1 MAGRKQHFIP
11 QHFQKPFAIKRS
23 KEKIWLYRKSNPN
36 PIQTS
41 ISDTAAQKDFYSK
54 PSKEN
59 IPTLDDL
66 ITRYEQFLHP
76 KVDKL
81 RRLEIGDDIP
91 AAEVAELVTHLAMR
105 SSYMR
110 DMVKDVASSMAEAI
124 QEVTSGKV
132 NGQKINFP
140 KHHVPPAIENLI
152 IKEFEKKKL
161 MAKTPVSA
169 QTVAKL
175 TYFVLREIADEFLTD
190 ATKGMIADFVE
201 ELKRECSSISSNAQ
215 TTVLTD
221 SLAPE
226 ARVKKL
232 SELKWTVVEGPD
244 GGAILPDCT
253 SVVFDGEKWTSLFL
267 AGNEE
272 IVAVA
277 LPLTPDRIALGLAV
291 GVSKIDVADFN
302 TIAAHSSYT
311 FFLSSSCKP
320 ELKQALPK
328 LGRTVRSQL
337 SEMSVSAMAE
347 TVKGFLSSELNSTPS
362 NGEHDAAQISWTSG
376 DQTNLFSMAVTF
388 FDFGDEAFCKRVA
401 DMLTSTVTSYAKY
414 LPASGLSGFVFANDY
429 EAALNSIERGFEV
442 SSEILPIED
451 GYQIGI
457 GMPLTI
463 LEDGEVKTKV
473 VLRSIVAVDLV
484 SEDDEKRSEAIGT
497 IVRILASASLM
508 RLMANKFPDKILKRV
523 DDEYE
528 AMLFNY
534 TSGVF
539 DEYFRA
545 SISCFSEKLLKLYE
559 KLAHENLDAVLVQVP
574 KLRREYRRHGDM
586 ARLFPET
593 SVLIQNLM
601 LAMARL
607 LGTMKCQN
615 VELTEGSVLE
625 RRLSESVLLSW
636 YKLFRNDLLSFDEGL
651 ETWAKFEEIFFAN
664 RHFERLAFQFGLIP
678 EPMGKTGIYLH
689 VPIHVDID
697 MLPVNV
703 MSVLR
708 QF

>member
-11 QHFQKPFAIKRS
+11 QHFQKPFAIKGY
-23 KEKIWLYRKSNPN
+23 KEKIWLYRKDKPN

-41 ISDTAAQKDFYSK
+41 ISNTAAQRDFYSK

-91 AAEVAELVTHLAMR
+91 AAEVAELVTHLAIR

-110 DMVKDVASSMAEAI
+110 EMVKDVASSMTEAI
-124 QEVTSGKV
+124 HAVMSGKI

-161 MAKTPVSA
+161 IEQIPVSN

-175 TYFVLREIADEFLTD
+175 TYFVLREVADELLTD
-190 ATKGMIADFVE
+190 ARGMFDYFVE
-201 ELKRECSSISSNAQ
+201 ELNNKSASISYNAQ

-226 ARVKKL
+226 TRVKRL

-253 SVVFDGEKWTSLFL
+253 SVVFDGEKWTSFFL

-272 IVAVA
+272 IVAIA

-302 TIAAHSSYT
+302 TIAAHSSHT

-328 LGRTVRSQL
+328 LGRKVRSQL

-347 TVKGFLSSELNSTPS
+347 TVEGFLAREPDSTPS
-362 NGEHDAAQISWTSG
+362 DVDQDAAKISWTSG
-376 DQTNLFSMAVTF
+376 DQTNLFSIPITF
-388 FDFGDEAFCKRVA
+388 LDFKDEIFCKEVA
-401 DMLTSTVTSYAKY
+401 DILPSIITSFAKH
-414 LPASGLSGFVFANDY
+414 LPVSGFAGFVFAHDY
-429 EAALNSIERGFEV
+429 KAALNSIERGFET
-442 SSEILPIED
+442 SSEITPIED
-451 GYQIGI
+451 GSRIGV

-463 LEDGEVKTKV
+463 LEDGEAKTKA
-473 VLRSIVAVDLV
+473 VLRI
-484 SEDDEKRSEAIGT
+484 
-497 IVRILASASLM
+497 
-508 RLMANKFPDKILKRV
+508 
-523 DDEYE
+523 
-528 AMLFNY
+528 
-534 TSGVF
+534 
-539 DEYFRA
+539 
-545 SISCFSEKLLKLYE
+545 
-559 KLAHENLDAVLVQVP
+559 
-574 KLRREYRRHGDM
+574 
-586 ARLFPET
+586 
-593 SVLIQNLM
+593 
-601 LAMARL
+601 
-607 LGTMKCQN
+607 
-615 VELTEGSVLE
+615 
-625 RRLSESVLLSW
+625 
-636 YKLFRNDLLSFDEGL
+636 
-651 ETWAKFEEIFFAN
+651 
-664 RHFERLAFQFGLIP
+664 
-678 EPMGKTGIYLH
+678 
-689 VPIHVDID
+689 
-697 MLPVNV
+697 
-703 MSVLR
+703 
-708 QF
+708 